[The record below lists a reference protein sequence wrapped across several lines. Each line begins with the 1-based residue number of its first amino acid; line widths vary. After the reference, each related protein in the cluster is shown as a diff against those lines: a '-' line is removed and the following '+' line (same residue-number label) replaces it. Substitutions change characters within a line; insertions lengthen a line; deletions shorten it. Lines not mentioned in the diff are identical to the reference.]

1 MVFVRMRNAEVFL
14 AVAMATS
21 AITGCSIPTE
31 AALGQDPDGVEVSA
45 MPMAGDEPVS
55 ASDVKLIFESVAAA
69 YAPEARAHGAQFTVS
84 VTGTL
89 TRIDIAEDR
98 TWHILVGT
106 DLFRPG
112 LTRDLATFIGCHEV
126 GHALGGFP
134 FKDGPPQYAQVAGL
148 ENGQFGT
155 VSASEGQSD
164 YFASKDCLARIWGDD
179 SDENS
184 AYRTRVSPATK
195 ARCDDVWAGDAE
207 RHLCYRLAAVANN
220 FGVWLG
226 RESASTDTP
235 STRVLTGTNVN
246 NMEAQC
252 RVDTIFAGA
261 LCPVRN
267 PGTDIPGLVPPYARL
282 VEIDPT
288 VEADAAYAACAEG
301 PGARPRCWFR
311 PNSTP
316 YDCSSVPEAGDC
328 VFTDEG
334 VPAQRICTPRRGIE
348 IFPCSAGMSC
358 ELDEDSF
365 PVCDLDT
372 N

>member
-1 MVFVRMRNAEVFL
+1 MVVVGMRSAETFL
-14 AVAMATS
+14 AVAIATS
-21 AITGCSIPTE
+21 AIMGCSSPPAE
-31 AALGQDPDGVEVSA
+31 DLGEDLDGVEA
-45 MPMAGDEPVS
+45 PIMALAGDEPVS
-55 ASDVKLIFESVAAA
+55 ESEVKLIVEGVAAA
-69 YAPEARAHGAQFTVS
+69 YAADAQAHGAQFTVRVMGS
-84 VTGTL
+84 STH
-89 TRIDIAEDR
+89 IDIAEDR
-98 TWHILVGT
+98 TWNIVVGT
-106 DLFRPG
+106 DFFRAG

-134 FKDGPPQYAQVAGL
+134 FKDGPPQRTQVDGL
-148 ENGQFGT
+148 AEGQFGT
-155 VSASEGQSD
+155 VSASEGQAD

-179 SDENS
+179 IDENS
-184 AYRTRVSPATK
+184 AYRTRVSPATQ
-195 ARCDDVWAGDAE
+195 ARCDGVWASDAE
-207 RHLCYRLAAVANN
+207 RDLCYRVAAVAND
-220 FGVWLG
+220 FGIWLG
-226 RESASTDTP
+226 RTPASTDTP

-246 NMEAQC
+246 NMAAQC

-267 PGTDIPGLVPPYARL
+267 PGADIPGLVPPYARL

-328 VFTDEG
+328 VVTEEG
-334 VPAQRICTPRRGIE
+334 VSAERICSPRMGIE
-348 IFPCSAGMSC
+348 IFPCAVGTSC
-358 ELDEDSF
+358 ELEEDGF
-365 PVCDLDT
+365 PVCELDT

>member
-1 MVFVRMRNAEVFL
+1 MVIVRMRNAATFL

-21 AITGCSIPTE
+21 ALMGCSSSPAE
-31 AALGQDPDGVEVSA
+31 ALGQDPEEAEASL
-45 MPMAGDEPVS
+45 MPLAGDEPVS
-55 ASDVKLIFESVAAA
+55 EADVKLIVEGVAAA
-69 YAPEARAHGAQFTVS
+69 YAPEAQAHGAQFTVRVEGS
-84 VTGTL
+84 M

-98 TWHILVGT
+98 TWNIIVGT
-106 DLFRPG
+106 DFFRAG
-112 LTRDLATFIGCHEV
+112 LTRDLAAFIGCHEV

-134 FKDGPPQYAQVAGL
+134 FKDGPPQRTQVAGL
-148 ENGQFGT
+148 EEGQFGT
-155 VSASEGQSD
+155 VSSAEGQAD

-179 SDENS
+179 SEENS
-184 AYRTRVSPATK
+184 AYRTRVSAATK
-195 ARCDDVWAGDAE
+195 ARCDGVWASDAE
-207 RHLCYRLAAVANN
+207 RDLCYRLAVVAND

-226 RESASTDTP
+226 RDPTSTDTP
-235 STRVLTGTNVN
+235 STRVLPGTNVN
-246 NMEAQC
+246 GMAAQC

-288 VEADAAYAACAEG
+288 VEADAAFAACAEG

-316 YDCSSVPEAGDC
+316 YDCSSVPETGDC
-328 VFTDEG
+328 AVTEEG
-334 VPAQRICTPRRGIE
+334 VSAERFCSARMGIE
-348 IFPCSAGMSC
+348 LFPCLEGTSC
-358 ELDEDSF
+358 ALDEDQF
-365 PVCDLDT
+365 PVCGLDT